1 VRTGAFF
8 SPVLYLKAVLSDL
21 LEGEKQV
28 KFDFYISDF
37 CRFRVMHLS
46 YAQNEVSVGLRL

>member
-1 VRTGAFF
+1 MRTGAFF
-8 SPVLYLKAVLSDL
+8 QSVHYLKAVLSDL

-37 CRFRVMHLS
+37 CRFRVMHFS
-46 YAQNEVSVGLRL
+46 YVQNEVSVGLRL